1 MKRVR
6 KFFKKLD
13 VFGVPFLFLYK
24 NKDRYSTSLGGLTFI
39 LFCIVVLFVAV
50 YYFIPLF
57 QRKNYSIVYYSMGMD
72 ETEKIS
78 LKESKAGLAFGFD
91 CPFDENLGFKAE
103 DLFDIEFRFII
114 NIKDQ
119 EGNQNKQSKIL
130 STHPCNYSDFYN
142 SHNFSFDL
150 NNIDKYQCL
159 DETDDKIEGI
169 WTNEFFAYYKFS
181 VYSKGD
187 SINHYKNIDNYLIAN
202 DCKLQLFYID
212 ISIDLNDYSQPIKP
226 YITSIFLQLDPT
238 LFIKMNVFFMNQ
250 YFENDTNLI
259 YIFNNKESIVQTLF
273 SRYTEYSLYKGL
285 NRGIALPTEYENY
298 ADVFIRADTK
308 KLIIKRKY
316 QNLMECYADSS
327 SLLIGIFKILCFIFG
342 FINSFYANISIS
354 KTLFYF
360 KEIENNNLDILKKYK
375 QVRKL
380 IRLTEPLANELSSNN
395 FEFKEISRKDDKKNN
410 TYPLFGKETEEH
422 KYTNN
427 EENQI
432 YNKNKNYNIRIGVK
446 ENKDLLN
453 EKIKKLNYMEK
464 DNAKEKQEKQEIHNN
479 TIKLSSRNQ
488 VSNIRLDF
496 KSDFHNISGDKLE
509 EIYEK
514 KIKIE
519 KIQYHFNL
527 FELFIGEFFK
537 CCLTKKMKRK
547 KNINF
552 KANNILYNK
561 FDVVSYIKNMA
572 LLDII
577 NQSLLYKNTKSIVK
591 FLSTPIISLNKKES
605 TDKIKLYTGYSE
617 ANFDTFYYEIS
628 ELIKNS
634 KKLKYAKNLI
644 SLYYHHLKEL
654 L

>member
-1 MKRVR
+1 MKKVR

-39 LFCIVVLFVAV
+39 LFCIVVLFVAI

-78 LKESKAGLAFGFD
+78 LKESKTALAFGFD

-103 DLFDIEFRFII
+103 DLLDIKFTFII
-114 NIKDQ
+114 SIKDK
-119 EGNQNKQSKIL
+119 EGKENKQRKTL

-142 SHNFSFDL
+142 SNNFSLDL
-150 NNIDKYQCL
+150 INIGKYQCL

-169 WTNEFFAYYKFS
+169 WGNEYFAYYKFTL
-181 VYSKGD
+181 YSKGD
-187 SINHYKNIDNYLIAN
+187 SINHYKNIDDYLIAN

-226 YITSIFLQLDPT
+226 YLNSIFLQLDPT

-259 YIFNNKESIVQTLF
+259 YKFNYKEPIVKALF
-273 SRYTEYSLYKGL
+273 SRNTEYSLYKGL
-285 NRGIALPTEYENY
+285 NRGIALPMEYENY

-308 KLIIKRKY
+308 KLIIKRRY

-327 SLLIGIFKILCFIFG
+327 SLLIGIFKVLCFIFG

-360 KEIENNNLDILKKYK
+360 KEIEDNNLDILKKYK

-380 IRLTEPLANELSSNN
+380 IRLTEPLAKKIPSNN
-395 FEFKEISRKDDKKNN
+395 LEFKEINRNDDKKNN

-427 EENQI
+427 EENKI

-453 EKIKKLNYMEK
+453 EKIKKIN
-464 DNAKEKQEKQEIHNN
+464 NN
-479 TIKLSSRNQ
+479 TNKLSSINHI
-488 VSNIRLDF
+488 SNIRLDF
-496 KSDFHNISGDKLE
+496 KSDFQNISGDK
-509 EIYEK
+509 
-514 KIKIE
+514 
-519 KIQYHFNL
+519 F
-527 FELFIGEFFK
+527 
-537 CCLTKKMKRK
+537 
-547 KNINF
+547 
-552 KANNILYNK
+552 
-561 FDVVSYIKNMA
+561 
-572 LLDII
+572 
-577 NQSLLYKNTKSIVK
+577 
-591 FLSTPIISLNKKES
+591 
-605 TDKIKLYTGYSE
+605 
-617 ANFDTFYYEIS
+617 
-628 ELIKNS
+628 
-634 KKLKYAKNLI
+634 
-644 SLYYHHLKEL
+644 
-654 L
+654 